1 MQDVTYFVNDGV
13 VTSVT
18 TTKHVLVD
26 ANGKPVYEAYDA
38 EGNRFCHGVRG
49 DDLANRINFMT
60 ISELIDGYETDA
72 QFNTLRQF
80 LPGTTTIYE
89 IMSGEGFKVDDAEIL
104 LVDFLGESVVNGNVI
119 LKAIAYE
126 TDGVTKVK
134 IADIDDRL
142 NALTIAEIVK
152 PATGNYGEGT
162 TELLSKIVPA
172 NTLVTAIGEIDFA
185 LNVKTLTIAEV
196 MGLEVDEFG
205 KLVAGATSGD
215 KYIDML
221 INKGATVGNF
231 ATTLS
236 SMSLIDFAGVD
247 LFVVA
252 EGVTSTLFTTT
263 TALYTTTDN
272 VTYTL
277 VDGAFDG
284 TNYVYT
290 GLDMATT
297 YYQVNKE
304 SNFWHLMLTSHTSSG
319 KSATEIAGTS
329 EFGAYYQITVLADR
343 TVSDFET
350 NNIELSTDLLK
361 IKYMIDIG
369 VLQDNAITYN
379 GSVFTK
385 VYNSTIQDALLALME
400 KLASIS

>member
-1 MQDVTYFVNDGV
+1 
-13 VTSVT
+13 
-18 TTKHVLVD
+18 
-26 ANGKPVYEAYDA
+26 
-38 EGNRFCHGVRG
+38 
-49 DDLANRINFMT
+49 
-60 ISELIDGYETDA
+60 
-72 QFNTLRQF
+72 
-80 LPGTTTIYE
+80 
-89 IMSGEGFKVDDAEIL
+89 
-104 LVDFLGESVVNGNVI
+104 
-119 LKAIAYE
+119 
-126 TDGVTKVK
+126 
-134 IADIDDRL
+134 
-142 NALTIAEIVK
+142 
-152 PATGNYGEGT
+152 
-162 TELLSKIVPA
+162 
-172 NTLVTAIGEIDFA
+172 
-185 LNVKTLTIAEV
+185 